1 MLNALLLTEN
11 MLSGVLQDAKFNA
24 RAFQWLFAPIPFAIQ
39 NGRHRYIVQT
49 QRKKKKISMFWSQ
62 SDLCADAPTLVP
74 HRLPPVCYSQPNNSL
89 RIELQTPTERISD
102 LIVRVAVANTP
113 VYR

>member
-11 MLSGVLQDAKFNA
+11 MLSGVLQDAKSNA
-24 RAFQWLFAPIPFAIQ
+24 RAFQWLFAPIPLAIQ
-39 NGRHRYIVQT
+39 NGRHRYIIQT
-49 QRKKKKISMFWSQ
+49 QGKKKKIRVFWSQ
-62 SDLCADAPTLVP
+62 SDLCADAETLVP
-74 HRLPPVCYSQPNNSL
+74 YRFPPVCYSQPHNSL
-89 RIELQTPTERISD
+89 RVELQTPAERISD